1 MSELSSFEELEKE
14 IETIKDEF
22 YSESGKNRFFKNSQK
37 YDCAKK
43 IVSKISLD
51 VLLNRTCLIID
62 DANCVHIDYP
72 IMKTYASPE
81 IFELIAEYIFDK
93 FEYLETTYPT
103 FEVALNLDGFSV
115 SAAERYKI
123 LIEIFYRKCFQ
134 RNTGFSLV
142 VTQFVVYNAPSVIDT
157 IKHIVPPFIEDHM
170 KHKLFIVPKK
180 ESEQYNQRFAD
191 IHS

>member
-1 MSELSSFEELEKE
+1 MSGLSSFEELEKE
-14 IETIKDEF
+14 IDGIKDEF
-22 YSESGKNRFFKNSQK
+22 YSESGKNVLFKKSQK

-62 DANCVHIDYP
+62 DTNCVHIDYP

-81 IFELIAEYIFDK
+81 IFDAIAEYIIGK
-93 FEYLETTYPT
+93 FHYLKTNFPT

-123 LIEIFYRKCFQ
+123 LIEIFCWKCFQ
-134 RNTGFSLV
+134 RNAGFAFV

-157 IKHIVPPFIEDHM
+157 IKHIVSPFIEDHM

-180 ESEQYNQRFAD
+180 ESEQYNQRFAE
-191 IHS
+191 IRN